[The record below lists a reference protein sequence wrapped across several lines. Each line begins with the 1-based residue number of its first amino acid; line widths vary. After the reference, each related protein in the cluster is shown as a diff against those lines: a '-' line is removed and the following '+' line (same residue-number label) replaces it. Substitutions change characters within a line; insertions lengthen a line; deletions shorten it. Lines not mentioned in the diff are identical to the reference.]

1 MVKDE
6 YSNRDSKAFD
16 LSISGS
22 SFFIMAISRAVVR
35 CSQSKR
41 LVLYIY
47 EYELT
52 LECKYTRSVMKMMK
66 RSIPSQF
73 IIPNQ
78 LAYKVGVLY
87 AVASFFH
94 CWDRIL
100 YAKQRYMPILF
111 YRNRHYLLSREIG
124 IYSSTRRDVSLRF
137 LLHLFFLLS
146 YLCGR

>member
-22 SFFIMAISRAVVR
+22 SVFIMAISRAVVR

-41 LVLYIY
+41 LVVLYIN

-66 RSIPSQF
+66 SPFPSQF
-73 IIPNQ
+73 II
-78 LAYKVGVLY
+78 YLY
-87 AVASFFH
+87 H
-94 CWDRIL
+94 
-100 YAKQRYMPILF
+100 
-111 YRNRHYLLSREIG
+111 
-124 IYSSTRRDVSLRF
+124 
-137 LLHLFFLLS
+137 
-146 YLCGR
+146 